1 MRLTEKIKKLL
12 SVSNNSYASK
22 NKDNQ
27 KSGVHVF
34 DSTDE
39 NIFYLRSTLRNS
51 QDIVYR
57 HFYLGSTGRHAAIV
71 YIEGM
76 IEKNLIEE
84 QVIKPILKGT
94 KNIKYV
100 EDTNIDIIRNNMIS
114 ASRVAEFKFIE
125 DLIQSMLSGDTILFI
140 DGFNRGI
147 SIESRGANKRSVG
160 VTTIEQ
166 TVRGSQEGFV
176 EDLTVNITQIR
187 RRIKD
192 SDLSVELLKVG
203 ERTKTEIGII
213 YINGL
218 IDREVVDEVKNRIK
232 GIKIDGIMGSAQLE
246 QMIERHK
253 WSLFPQMMATERPDR
268 AAANILK
275 GKIIIIVNGSPFVL
289 IVPTTLSMLLSN
301 PDDYYER
308 AVITSIV
315 RTFRYISFILA
326 TTLPGAYI
334 ALTSFHPGMIPTKLV
349 LSITGTRTGLPFP
362 IYFEV
367 ILMEVIIDILQ
378 EAAIRLPRPIGSTI
392 GIIGGIIIGQAAVQA
407 GIVSPVIVIIVSL
420 TSVAAFALP
429 VYTFTQST
437 RVIRTIIIIAASF
450 LGLYGVVIVWL
461 NLLIH
466 MASIENFNYRYLKE
480 FSPINLGI
488 VKNTIIKMPL
498 SLLKKRVEGSGDGE
512 DKQVQK

>member
-1 MRLTEKIKKLL
+1 MRFTEKIKNLL
-12 SVSNNSYASK
+12 SMSSNTPK
-22 NKDNQ
+22 NKDNL

-39 NIFYLRSTLRNS
+39 NVFYLRGILRNS

-57 HFYLGSTGRHAAIV
+57 HFYLGSTGRHATLV

-76 IEKNLIEE
+76 VEKNLVEE
-84 QVIKPILKGT
+84 QVIKPILRGT
-94 KNIKYV
+94 KSIKGVEEINIYSIK
-100 EDTNIDIIRNNMIS
+100 NNMIS
-114 ASRVAEFKFIE
+114 ASRVAEYKYIE
-125 DLIQSMLSGDTILFI
+125 DLIQSMLSGNTILFV
-140 DGFNRGI
+140 DGFNKGI
-147 SIESRGANKRSVG
+147 SIESKGASKRSVG

-176 EDLTVNITQIR
+176 EDLIINITQIR

-203 ERTKTEIGII
+203 ERTHTDIGVI
-213 YINGL
+213 YINKL
-218 IDREVVDEVKNRIK
+218 ADQKIVDEVKSRINS
-232 GIKIDGIMGSAQLE
+232 IKVDGFMGSAQLE
-246 QMIERHK
+246 QLIERHK
-253 WSLFPQMMATERPDR
+253 WSLFPQMMTTERPDR

-275 GKIIIIVNGSPFVL
+275 GKVVMIMDGSPFVL
-289 IVPTTLSMLLSN
+289 IVPTTLSMLLSS

-308 AVITSIV
+308 AVLSSMM
-315 RTFRYISFILA
+315 RMLRYISFMLA

-334 ALTSFHPGMIPTKLV
+334 ALTAFHPGMIPTKLV

-362 IYFEV
+362 VFIEI
-367 ILMEVIIDILQ
+367 ILMEVTIDILQ
-378 EAAIRLPRPIGSTI
+378 EAATRLPKPIGSTI

-407 GIVSPVIVIIVSL
+407 GIVSPTIVIIVSM

-437 RVIRTIIIIAASF
+437 RVIRSIIIIAASL
-450 LGLYGVVIVWL
+450 LGIYGVVIVWI

-466 MASIENFNYRYLKE
+466 IASLETFGVRYLNE
-480 FSPINLGI
+480 FSPINSGI
-488 VKNTIIKMPL
+488 VRNTIIKMPL
-498 SLLKKRVEGSGDGE
+498 SLLKKREEDSGDEE
-512 DKQVQK
+512 DKQV